1 MWIPNGELVWNRGQG
16 DVFAWKNRVTQRVH
30 RICSYSGRLPTTP
43 QPTPKLKDKPRDLR
57 SERSVV
63 LHRTR
68 HGRPTSNVTRE
79 VHAREI
85 PWVGLKPPGR
95 SDRFHRSRHRL
106 SPPARGKWTP
116 ADLECEIPSFLLPET
131 SRCCCASPTCLLPFR
146 SYMEVPKKNKRQATL
161 TSSFTANGSFK
172 NKSVC
177 TSGENG
183 HPRQTGKSEAN
194 AATNGYDLY
203 KALGG
208 LEARQGETRFER
220 GDKTAVNC
228 CTSFH
233 FLVTFSCKVCDLG
246 ASVDKVSVVDSSQIP
261 DSAAFYP

>member
-1 MWIPNGELVWNRGQG
+1 MTVFIGAVIALAHQLGVSGHLRTWNVR
-16 DVFAWKNRVTQRVH
+16 FRPF
-30 RICSYSGRLPTTP
+30 CC
-43 QPTPKLKDKPRDLR
+43 PKLQDA
-57 SERSVV
+57 VV
-63 LHRTR
+63 L
-68 HGRPTSNVTRE
+68 
-79 VHAREI
+79 
-85 PWVGLKPPGR
+85 PPHVC
-95 SDRFHRSRHRL
+95 FL
-106 SPPARGKWTP
+106 SEATW
-116 ADLECEIPSFLLPET
+116 
-131 SRCCCASPTCLLPFR
+131 RCQ
-146 SYMEVPKKNKRQATL
+146 KKNKRQATL